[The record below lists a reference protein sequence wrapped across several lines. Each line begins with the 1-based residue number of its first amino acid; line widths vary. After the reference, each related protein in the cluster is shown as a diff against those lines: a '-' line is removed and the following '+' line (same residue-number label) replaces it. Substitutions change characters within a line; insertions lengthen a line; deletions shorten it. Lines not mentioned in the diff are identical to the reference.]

1 MKKHFIAFET
11 FGEPICTF
19 DHRAIKPCVAVSVD
33 NVARVIRIP
42 SELSTFPN
50 ITNVIFNPP
59 ATIVFW
65 DDDTKTVVK
74 CREGD
79 RFDKETG
86 LAMAVIKKL
95 SDGKHHKIFK
105 RWCKDEAD

>member
-1 MKKHFIAFET
+1 MNKHYIAFET
-11 FGEPICTF
+11 WGEPLYTI
-19 DHRAIKPCVAVSVD
+19 DHMAFKPGMAIAVD
-33 NVARVIRIP
+33 NVTRIIRTP
-42 SELSTFPN
+42 SELSVFPN
-50 ITNVIFNPP
+50 ITKVIFNPP

-65 DDDTKTVVK
+65 DDGTKTVVK

-86 LAMAVIKKL
+86 LAMAVMKKL

-105 RWCKDEAD
+105 RWCNDK